1 MAAVI
6 DILAAVGVT
15 AFVYY
20 VVLTFSKEID
30 HIWRAKRWD
39 ATNICFMWNR
49 YSTLAGLIYGAYC
62 TSERF
67 IVVGSDYL
75 NIVLRY
81 SDQWS
86 SL

>member
-1 MAAVI
+1 MVALT

-20 VVLTFSKEID
+20 VVLTFSREID

-62 TSERF
+62 TSDCL
-67 IVVGSDYL
+67 IIVGSDYL
-75 NIVLRY
+75 NVALHY
-81 SDQWS
+81 SNQWA